1 MEDFIGTGTIILQF
15 NLDALIEK
23 GQLPDTMLQRF
34 IAVDR
39 FRKDRVIRPEMD
51 ACSRILG
58 ITFPFYIKRTNGLT
72 LTELNAINLAVF
84 FDLDFH
90 ASAQSVDTGNTNSM
104 KTAGDLITAIA
115 KFTASVQDGHNNF
128 NGRFADLMHFNRNP
142 APIIDDGDA
151 VIFSDFNKDMVTVTG
166 QGLIDRVIDDF
177 INQMMEPTG
186 TDTADIHAWPF
197 ANGFEALQDLDLLC
211 PIFTVDGDFLFY
223 RFLIV
228 FFSHGNL
235 PNCVSVNDS

>member
-1 MEDFIGTGTIILQF
+1 
-15 NLDALIEK
+15 
-23 GQLPDTMLQRF
+23 
-34 IAVDR
+34 
-39 FRKDRVIRPEMD
+39 
-51 ACSRILG
+51 
-58 ITFPFYIKRTNGLT
+58 
-72 LTELNAINLAVF
+72 
-84 FDLDFH
+84 
-90 ASAQSVDTGNTNSM
+90 M

-142 APIIDDGDA
+142 APIIDNGDA

-228 FFSHGNL
+228 FSVMETSQIVFLLTIHERLARNTGKDDLIARNNAARRRIGIGQIKDL
-235 PNCVSVNDS
+235 GRTQLRFQKQPIKIRPLVANIKDADDFAIFYNVVVSQMQVHRSDGSFLFDDGVDSFI